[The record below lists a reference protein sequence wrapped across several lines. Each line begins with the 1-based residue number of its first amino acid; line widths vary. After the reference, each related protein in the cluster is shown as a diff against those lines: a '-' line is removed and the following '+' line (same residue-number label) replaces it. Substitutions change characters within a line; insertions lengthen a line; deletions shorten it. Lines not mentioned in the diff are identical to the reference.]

1 MNIFGENKTNMHE
14 EVKKMFKQTIFNMG
28 ANKFISL
35 DHPQT
40 LEEFGKYKAKLE
52 IKSGP
57 KQNKID
63 ELVAKLLV
71 ELGLFQFNQ
80 RIKLINMSNL
90 LQQTLQKS
98 VIQRIIEEYK

>member
-1 MNIFGENKTNMHE
+1 
-14 EVKKMFKQTIFNMG
+14 MFKIAELAEGTGTRDSALRLKNEIINL
-28 ANKFISL
+28 ISAKSQIAVL
-35 DHPQT
+35 DFEGVSVAT
-40 LEEFGKYKAKLE
+40 SSF
-52 IKSGP
+52 
-57 KQNKID
+57 ID